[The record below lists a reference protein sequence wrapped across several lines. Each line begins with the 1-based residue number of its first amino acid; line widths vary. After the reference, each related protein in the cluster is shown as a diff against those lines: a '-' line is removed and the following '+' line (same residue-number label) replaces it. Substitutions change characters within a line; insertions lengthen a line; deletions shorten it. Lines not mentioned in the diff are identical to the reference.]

1 MRIPRTGSTYGAHTR
16 AGIADWAGESSV
28 RTMEYRPGDIWLGPY
43 FHPGAEAQQLS
54 EKLLDLDVALRGFGV
69 LQDAGS
75 EDWRIRAMEECA
87 THVEKLSRTDVTQIG
102 INDDRHLITIGG
114 TRGGKGT
121 TAIIPNLCLYEGSV
135 VCIDPKGEN
144 ARITAA
150 RRGHGSDH
158 VGEGLGQ
165 QVFVF
170 DPYEVSGVGDYACW
184 NPLDLI
190 DPEAEDVIERAAGI
204 AEALVVKSNDENAHF
219 DESARIFIKA
229 LILFV
234 AAKYPPDSPKRH
246 LITVYDLLINGAREM
261 LREEEDQED
270 TTDSEIKR
278 DPFEYLLFE
287 MCEGTKFASDVIS
300 GASNMIQA
308 MGDRERGAVL
318 SFARRNLEFLERPA
332 IQRVFERST
341 FDLDALKTDPKGVTV
356 FLCLPPQR
364 MHDTSRFLRL
374 MITAC
379 LERMYEIEGDPATGQ
394 PVLFIL
400 DEFASLRHM
409 AVIEHAAGYS
419 AGFGIKLWLILQD
432 ITQLQR
438 YYREGWETFM
448 GNAGL
453 IQAFANSDHATLEYL
468 SKKIG
473 QTEISQSARSE
484 TTTQNV
490 SVSDP
495 SALEKASMIA
505 SWRIALSSLSA
516 QTTSQ
521 GMTNAVANNQQL
533 KLTRLILPEEIE
545 GCFAREHNKQLLL
558 IKGSSHRPV
567 MIDREEYFSRWQ
579 FLGLY
584 EPDREVPWDNY
595 SGSVIEANERSTK
608 WQRENEEVLADAANW
623 VAQLEGDIA
632 RVQQRF

>member
-1 MRIPRTGSTYGAHTR
+1 MRALK
-16 AGIADWAGESSV
+16 
-28 RTMEYRPGDIWLGPY
+28 YRPNKGDIWLGPY
-43 FHPGAEAQQLS
+43 FHPSAEAQQIS
-54 EKLLDLDVALRGFGV
+54 ERLLDLDVALRSFGV
-69 LQDAGS
+69 LPDAGW
-75 EDWRIRAMEECA
+75 ENWRIRSMEECV
-87 THVEKLSRTDVTQIG
+87 TYVDKLSRTAVTQIG
-102 INDDRHLITIGG
+102 INDDRHLITVGG

-158 VGEGLGQ
+158 VGKGLGQ
-165 QVFVF
+165 KVFVF

-190 DPEAEDVIERAAGI
+190 DPETDDVIERAAGI
-204 AEALVVKSNDENAHF
+204 ADALVVKSNDENAHF

-229 LILFV
+229 LILYV
-234 AAKYPPDSPKRH
+234 ASVYPPNDPDRN
-246 LITVYDLLINGAREM
+246 LITAYDLLINGARSKLKEH
-261 LREEEDQED
+261 QEKHSE
-270 TTDSEIKR
+270 TDGQVEV
-278 DPFEYLLFE
+278 DPFEYLLFLMRKE
-287 MCEGTKFASDVIS
+287 PQFASDVIS
-300 GASNMIQA
+300 GASNMIKA

-332 IQRVFERST
+332 IQRVFKTST
-341 FDLDALKTDPKGVTV
+341 FDLDSLKTDANGVSV

-379 LERMYEIEGDPATGQ
+379 LERMYEIEGKPETGH

-419 AGFGIKLWLILQD
+419 AGFGVKLWLILQD
-432 ITQLQR
+432 VTQLQR

-453 IQAFANSDHATLEYL
+453 IQAFANSDHTTLEYL

-484 TTTQNV
+484 TTTQSV

-495 SALEKASMIA
+495 SALERASMIA

-521 GMTNAVANNQQL
+521 GMNNAVANNQQL

-558 IKGSSHRPV
+558 VKGSAHRPV
-567 MIDREEYFSRWQ
+567 IIDREEYFSRWQ
-579 FLGLY
+579 FLGFY
-584 EPDREVPWDNY
+584 EPDRPVPWDNF
-595 SGSVIEANERSTK
+595 SGSVIEANDRSAK
-608 WQRENEEVLADAANW
+608 WTEENKQAIARASEWAAK
-623 VAQLEGDIA
+623 LEDDIA
-632 RVQQRF
+632 RVRQQF